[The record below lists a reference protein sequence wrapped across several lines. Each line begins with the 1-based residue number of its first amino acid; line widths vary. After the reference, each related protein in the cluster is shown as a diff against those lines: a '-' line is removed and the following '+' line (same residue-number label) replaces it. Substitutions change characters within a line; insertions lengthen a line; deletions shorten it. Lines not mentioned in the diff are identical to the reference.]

1 VPDYGRDPEFGIS
14 ITPTASTLAEARQIA
29 READALG
36 LGLIGIQ
43 DHPYQWRFLDTWM
56 LMATLLAETSRIRV
70 FPDVANLPLR
80 GPAMIAKQAASLDV
94 LSGGRFELGLG
105 AGGFWEAIT
114 AMGGPLRTPR
124 TITYAGRIYAVKGL
138 HPGPPPAHPMS
149 IWIGAGRPRALG
161 LIGRL
166 GDGWVPSLPYVPPER
181 VPEAQRRID
190 DAAAAADRDPHRI
203 RRIYNLMGQI
213 TDSPTREVLVG
224 SPEHWIETL
233 ASFVVELGFDTFVFW
248 PAEDAS
254 RQIERFATEVV
265 PGVRSAVA
273 RVRRG

>member
-273 RVRRG
+273 RLRRG